1 VNTGILGGTFD
12 PIHLGHLAI
21 AHEARRKLGLSKV
34 VFIPSGQPWI
44 KSDREITPAGHRVKM
59 IELAISDIVYYE
71 ILTVEIDRP
80 GPSYTEDTLVELR
93 QKLGKGD
100 IFFWILGWDS
110 LNELPRW
117 HNPAEVIKMCRLAVF
132 PRPGSQPPDLDALAK
147 YLPGI
152 KENTRGLSLNG
163 LVTDSVA
170 RYIREQKLYL

>member
-80 GPSYTEDTLVELR
+80 GPS
-93 QKLGKGD
+93 
-100 IFFWILGWDS
+100 
-110 LNELPRW
+110 
-117 HNPAEVIKMCRLAVF
+117 
-132 PRPGSQPPDLDALAK
+132 
-147 YLPGI
+147 
-152 KENTRGLSLNG
+152 
-163 LVTDSVA
+163 
-170 RYIREQKLYL
+170 